1 MHFVTLNWVL
11 LSRVNF
17 FGARDIPDAEN
28 LQMYRETAEILHV
41 QAYTRF
47 INSHNQQNQK

>member
-17 FGARDIPDAEN
+17 FGARDIPDVEN
-28 LQMYRETAEILHV
+28 LDLQMYKGNAEVLMCKLLPDSSTATV
-41 QAYTRF
+41 
-47 INSHNQQNQK
+47 N